1 MTIHRALAAAM
12 LLSASAVAAQAPV
25 TPTNADST
33 RPSAPPPG
41 GRRLGWTS
49 DRRPLRVG
57 DLLTVI
63 VDEQTSASE
72 RVVTRAKTDRSQQG
86 TIDANAAPVD
96 LQSVGLGYKAQS
108 DQTGQRDRTG
118 DLAAMLTVR
127 VTGIEPSGVLRV
139 EGGKLVTVDG
149 RKQEVRL
156 GGLVRPED
164 VTAGNAIL
172 SSRIADASISYK
184 GKNIDPK
191 TGIFGKILGLLWP

>member
-1 MTIHRALAAAM
+1 MNTHRALAMAM
-12 LLSASAVAAQAPV
+12 LVMAGPLAAQTPV
-25 TPTNADST
+25 TPANTDSV

-72 RVVTRAKTDRSQQG
+72 RVITRAKTDRSQKG

-96 LQSVGLGYKAQS
+96 LQSVGIGYKSES
-108 DQTGQRDRTG
+108 DQTGQRNRTG

-139 EGGKLVTVDG
+139 DGGKLVTVDG

-164 VTAGNAIL
+164 VTAGNAVL

-191 TGIFGKILGLLWP
+191 TGLFGKILGLLWP

>member
-1 MTIHRALAAAM
+1 MTIQHTWLVM
-12 LLSASAVAAQAPV
+12 LLFGAGPLAAQAPT
-25 TPTNADST
+25 TPANADSA

-57 DLLTVI
+57 DLLTVV

-72 RVVTRAKTDRSQQG
+72 RVVTRAKKDRSQKG

-96 LQSVGLGYKAQS
+96 LQSVGIGYNAQS

-127 VTGIEPSGVLRV
+127 VTGIEPSGVLRI

-164 VTAGNAIL
+164 VTAGNSVL

-184 GKNIDPK
+184 GKSIDPK
-191 TGIFGKILGLLWP
+191 TGLFGKILGLLWP